1 MTSSLFSIT
10 LCVLAV
16 LCSMAAGVSVY
27 LTVAR
32 QLLLR
37 QALPAKTGLGLS
49 AGLAVAA
56 LWLFCQNVAMVTA
69 VFALVVVLMTVWSLL
84 PLCVALVRRGEEP
97 S

>member
-27 LTVAR
+27 LTAAR

-37 QALPAKTGLGLS
+37 QALPAKTGLGL
-49 AGLAVAA
+49 AAVFAVAA
-56 LWLFCQNVAMVTA
+56 LWLFCQNVAVVTA
-69 VFALVVVLMTVWSLL
+69 VFALVVVLMSVWSLL
-84 PLCVALVRRGEEP
+84 PLCVALARRGAET